1 MALTEIELVYAEA
14 VDLIGEIELNE
25 NSEHTVKPYVTVA
38 RHYENA
44 RDEMIAGYNWNVATE
59 LALCLQDATTPPH
72 TWAYRFTLPSDCLRT
87 ITTSRPKLDWR
98 VMKGYVYTD
107 YRIDPSSYSVGVKY
121 YKDQYLRVDSVTY
134 LIDIDFTATVWTTDI
149 SHCTTQVGDYGLIE
163 IEYVTTLPD
172 PSNWSVDLRN
182 AIVLNLAAKIVVP
195 ITGDIER
202 RKTIKEEL
210 HTLVIPH
217 SIAMDAM
224 QGKPKQFFY
233 SDFTDSRGQ

>member
-25 NSEHTVKPYVTVA
+25 YSGHTVKPYVTVA
-38 RHYENA
+38 RHYANA

-59 LALCLQDATTPPH
+59 LALCLEDVNTPPH
-72 TWAYRFTLPSDCLRT
+72 TWSYRFALPSDCLRA
-87 ITTSRPKLDWR
+87 ITTSRPKKNWR
-98 VMKGYVYTD
+98 VMKGFIYTD
-107 YRIDPSSYSVGVKY
+107 YRTEPHSYQVGMEY
-121 YKDQYLRVDSVTY
+121 FAGHYLAVESVTY
-134 LIDIDFTATVWTTDI
+134 LIDTGFTATAWATDI
-149 SHCTTQVGDYGLIE
+149 SNCTSQIYDYGLLE
-163 IEYVTTLPD
+163 IEYVTTLANPLD
-172 PSNWSVDLRN
+172 WSVDLRN